1 MTATD
6 DFTIVLDEPG
16 NMESCGVEVFQQ
28 LSQLWK
34 LVQRY
39 GMKTPLS
46 INVVDSQSDCIR
58 TLKAVRD
65 NAGIWKLADE
75 TPPESAALEAKFP
88 LIINSTDQGG
98 NTLKVRVQLTR
109 KHNSPEHL
117 SDGTDVS

>member
-1 MTATD
+1 
-6 DFTIVLDEPG
+6 
-16 NMESCGVEVFQQ
+16 
-28 LSQLWK
+28 
-34 LVQRY
+34 
-39 GMKTPLS
+39 
-46 INVVDSQSDCIR
+46 
-58 TLKAVRD
+58 VRD